1 MTTISLTNKDKK
13 DIYGYAHIT
22 LAGTVK
28 DGEEK
33 GLIEFV
39 KTYNDDDAN
48 KRLVVLINIIKA
60 FPDDIKRQV
69 DAICDKNYI
78 KNLPLMCY
86 ILKYLFRSESNLK
99 HLMEE
104 MFDEKET
111 LDDGIYLMG
120 CNMLKTVYKNKDMI
134 FSDEIIVNTIT
145 V

>member
-22 LAGTVK
+22 LAGTVA

-33 GLIEFV
+33 HLIEFV

-60 FPDDIKRQV
+60 FPDNIKRQV

-86 ILKYLFRSESNLK
+86 ILKYLFRSENNLK
-99 HLMEE
+99 MMMEE
-104 MFDEKET
+104 MFDEKEEM
-111 LDDGIYLMG
+111 DDGTYVMG
-120 CNMLKTVYKNKDMI
+120 CDFLKTVYKNKDMI